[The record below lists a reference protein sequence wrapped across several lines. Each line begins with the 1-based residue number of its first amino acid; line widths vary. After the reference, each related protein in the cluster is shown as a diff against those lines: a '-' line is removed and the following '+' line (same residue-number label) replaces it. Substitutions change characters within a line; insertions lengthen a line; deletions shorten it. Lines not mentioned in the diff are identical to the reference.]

1 MADEGELFEG
11 LRLGSRRAF
20 DALLDDDDPTMRRLA
35 RLYVPDAEVAALVR
49 RAWAVALPGLDMFT
63 WHTTLRA
70 WLVGILLTYGRAG
83 VAVPVEAPAVL
94 PTRSTRPTG
103 PTGPGNGT
111 VDPTPWATL
120 AWSDRWSSDSWQVLE
135 DALAAQPLERREVL
149 WLHDV
154 EGWPWREVLDACGA
168 TAAQG
173 ADLLRLGRAELAEV
187 VAAHVGA
194 GPVASEADLQQRL
207 DGVARLLAALRPVHA
222 ERPVDPE
229 LVRVFTTWRR
239 HRPSRAWQRWR
250 WDLARTV
257 RPDR

>member
-1 MADEGELFEG
+1 VADEGELFEG

-20 DALLDDDDPTMRRLA
+20 EALLDDDDPTMRRLA
-35 RLYVPDAEVAALVR
+35 LLYVPEAEVAALVR
-49 RAWAVALPGLDMFT
+49 RTWAVALPGLDMFT

-70 WLVGILLTYGRAG
+70 WLVGILVTYGRAG
-83 VAVPVEAPAVL
+83 VHATAPVEPVTTPSAAPA
-94 PTRSTRPTG
+94 RR
-103 PTGPGNGT
+103 GT
-111 VDPTPWATL
+111 ADPTPWATL
-120 AWSDRWSSDSWQVLE
+120 AWSDRWSTDSWQVLE

-173 ADLLRLGRAELAEV
+173 ADLLRLGRTELAQV

-194 GPVASEADLQQRL
+194 DPADSEADLQVRL
-207 DGVARLLAALRPVHA
+207 EGVSRLLAALRPVHA
-222 ERPVDPE
+222 GRPVDPE

-250 WDLARTV
+250 WDLSRTV
-257 RPDR
+257 RADR